1 MKESNKGVKEMAEY
15 RYVHTR
21 FWEDPD
27 MLELTREQKYFYLYL
42 LTNPK
47 SSQCGISE
55 FSLKLAA
62 IHTGY
67 SEETLLDLI
76 HVFEDELGKI
86 KYNPETKEIA
96 IKNWGKYNYLAD
108 NEKVRKHIESEFKKV
123 KDVRLIEFVKEGKS
137 YIPGKE
143 DKQKKTKNE
152 EKKKYEDGVFLTPK
166 EYEKLINEIG
176 ENPTKEYIKDL
187 SLYIQSKGRRYKSHY
202 ATILAWY
209 RKDRKQVRVKAQ
221 AKGEDEDSGYE
232 KYQSK
237 KMTKEEIDKSMK
249 MGQREAKKALEKLKK
264 QPVPKS
270 KSKGKMP
277 MKEKTK
283 KSIEKDSR
291 LR

>member
-1 MKESNKGVKEMAEY
+1 MAEY

-27 MLELTREQKYFYLYL
+27 MLELTRDQRLFYLYL

-55 FSLKLAA
+55 FPLQIVKA
-62 IHTGY
+62 HTGF
-67 SEETLLDLI
+67 SEEELSKMIDF
-76 HVFEDELGKI
+76 FENKLKKI
-86 KYNPETKEIA
+86 KYNPGTHEIA

-123 KDVRLIEFVKEGKS
+123 KDIRLIEFVKKENN
-137 YIPGKE
+137 YIP
-143 DKQKKTKNE
+143 E
-152 EKKKYEDGVFLTPK
+152 EKDDDKAEQKIAKNKEKKEYEDGVFLTPK

-202 ATILAWY
+202 ATILAWH
-209 RKDRKQVRVKAQ
+209 RKDQREYRIEVQV
-221 AKGEDEDSGYE
+221 KGEDEGSSYE

-249 MGQREAKKALEKLKK
+249 MGQREAKKALEKLK
-264 QPVPKS
+264 QRSVPE
-270 KSKGKMP
+270 SKGKGKVP
-277 MKEKTK
+277 MKKGTK
-283 KSIEKDSR
+283 KE
-291 LR
+291 